1 MKKLITI
8 LMVLAIVVGAVFAE
22 SEAHSIRIK
31 SDVDGELPMFQ
42 LILLSSTGVTYNEV
56 NNQTTNTTPNAFG
69 TGENDSYAVNDTNAT
84 AVDVGFNLD
93 EGGTVTFI
101 AKCANAA
108 RFSSDDTGRVYTLVF
123 TGGVFKVSRY
133 GVASTTTVEG
143 EQTVTTYEEL
153 IPEVTVKQTTN
164 PSGFS
169 YPDTINNG
177 VKVKIGTSGVK
188 TGTDAGA
195 TMATAEFKYTAD
207 KSIDPGT
214 YYADVTLTI
223 TQV

>member
-22 SEAHSIRIK
+22 SETHSIRIK

-42 LILLSSTGVTYNEV
+42 LILLNSTGVTNNEV

-69 TGENDSYAVNDTNAT
+69 TGENDSYAGNETDAT

-108 RFSSDDTGRVYTLVF
+108 RFSSNDTGRIYTLVF
-123 TGGVFKVSRY
+123 TGGTFRVSRY
-133 GVASTTTVEG
+133 GVASTTTGEG
-143 EQTVTTYEEL
+143 EQAVTTYEEL
-153 IPEVTVKQTTN
+153 APAITVKQTTN
-164 PSGFS
+164 PSGFT
-169 YPDTINNG
+169 YPETINNG

-188 TGTDAGA
+188 TGETAGA

>member
-1 MKKLITI
+1 MKRLIAI

-22 SEAHSIRIK
+22 SETHSIRIK
-31 SDVDGELPMFQ
+31 SDVDAELPRFQ
-42 LILLSSTGVTYNEV
+42 LILLSSTGVTNNEV

-93 EGGTVTFI
+93 EGGTVTFL

-108 RFSSDDTGRVYTLVF
+108 RFSSTDTGRIYTLVF
-123 TGGVFKVSRY
+123 TGGTFRVSRY
-133 GVASTTTVEG
+133 GVASTTTGEG
-143 EQTVTTYEEL
+143 EQAVTTYEEL
-153 IPEVTVKQTTN
+153 APVITVKQTTN
-164 PSGFS
+164 PSGFA
-169 YPDTINNG
+169 YPETINNG

-188 TGTDAGA
+188 TGETAGA